1 MCGLPGG
8 TLRPLAAVFFAAWL
22 TAFCPGASIAQ
33 TAPVSPA
40 PPPSATPA
48 APEPQS
54 PAATPTPTP
63 EPPASADASSAQQI
77 EVAARPVAL
86 LRGSSSWDD
95 GYANLTAAFKKI
107 EVEIGKAGL
116 KANGRPMTAF
126 LETDDQTFRY
136 EAMIPLEAEP
146 AGKSALTQ
154 DVLIGRSPAGKA
166 MKFQHRAAYDEIDS
180 TYEAIT
186 AFLDEKGLEAKNLF
200 IEEYMNDVKGSDD
213 TSLQI
218 DIYVF
223 LK

>member
-1 MCGLPGG
+1 MCGLPDGI
-8 TLRPLAAVFFAAWL
+8 LRPLTAVFFAAWL
-22 TAFCPGASIAQ
+22 TAFCQGSSIAQ

-40 PPPSATPA
+40 PPPAATPA
-48 APEPQS
+48 TPEPQS
-54 PAATPTPTP
+54 PAATPTPTPAP

-77 EVAARPVAL
+77 EITARPVAL

-136 EAMIPLEAEP
+136 EAMIPLEAGP

-166 MKFQHRAAYDEIDS
+166 IKFQHRAAYDEIDS
-180 TYEAIT
+180 PMRQSPLISTKRALRPKTFFSRNI
-186 AFLDEKGLEAKNLF
+186 
-200 IEEYMNDVKGSDD
+200 
-213 TSLQI
+213 
-218 DIYVF
+218 
-223 LK
+223 